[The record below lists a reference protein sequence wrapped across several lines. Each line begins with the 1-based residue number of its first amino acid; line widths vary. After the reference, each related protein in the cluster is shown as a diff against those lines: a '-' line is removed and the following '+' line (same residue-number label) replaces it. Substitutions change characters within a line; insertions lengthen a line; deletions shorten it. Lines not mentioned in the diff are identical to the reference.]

1 MAAVLTRVLAGLCL
15 ALLLAVLG
23 LSWYAKGA
31 TERAAQASGQAEG
44 YRVALEAQNAELAA
58 YGDRLMAREAERA
71 QAARQAA
78 EWRRKWRAAL
88 NDQQT
93 ADWAAGP
100 LPDRVRELSR
110 SHPDQPAPDRSPA
123 TADPAAVLRPTD
135 QR

>member
-1 MAAVLTRVLAGLCL
+1 MAAVLIRILLGVCA

-23 LSWYAKGA
+23 LGWYAKSA

-44 YRVALEAQNAELAA
+44 YRTALEAQNAELAA
-58 YGDRLMAREAERA
+58 YGDRLKAREAERA

-78 EWRRKWRAAL
+78 EWKRKWRAAL
-88 NDQQT
+88 NDQPT

-110 SHPDQPAPDRSPA
+110 SHPDQPAPGGAPPA
-123 TADPAAVLRPTD
+123 PDTGSGL
-135 QR
+135 

>member
-1 MAAVLTRVLAGLCL
+1 MLIRVLAGLCL

-23 LSWYAKGA
+23 LSWYAKSA
-31 TERAAQASGQAEG
+31 TEKAAEASGQAEG
-44 YRVALEAQNAELAA
+44 YRIALEAQNAELAA
-58 YGDRLMAREAERA
+58 YGDRLKAREAERA
-71 QAARQAA
+71 QAARRAA

-110 SHPDQPAPDRSPA
+110 SHPDQPAPGGAPPA
-123 TADPAAVLRPTD
+123 TDTGSGL
-135 QR
+135 